1 MAMGGVQDREFNK
14 FIEVDGK
21 TTVRVTDAQAL
32 SELQNISG
40 ALGASSGVSVRSGA
54 YLASVI
60 PGVETDIFTYT
71 VPVSKALRISSVNVG
86 GNNIAEFFIYVDGS
100 DFWKLRTNFGS
111 SLFTSVPFYSYKLT
125 AGQVLKVAVKN
136 SRLVNGDFEA
146 ILIGELLS
154 V

>member
-111 SLFTSVPFYSYKLT
+111 SLSTSVPFYSYKLT